1 MTQSTKY
8 TKAIWT
14 PPRKLKDNTIITANN
29 WNILLSNIGSAAY
42 VQEVSDYRSKCNV
55 FVAEWDMTIPV
66 KSSASASDTTITFKS
81 VSGGEYFNKN
91 QGLIMKLPDNTP
103 FLLLWRIYFVEPGY
117 TGYNFRTTLI
127 KTAKVNKANVETVVA
142 AHYLRKYADSQTY
155 FDASYG
161 AVSNFDTDKYRIRV
175 AHGYHT
181 ALRCIGH
188 AHLILNPG
196 MV

>member
-14 PPRKLKDNTIITANN
+14 APRNLKDNTIITADN
-29 WNILLSNIGSAAY
+29 WMTLLSNIGSAAY
-42 VQEVSDYRSKCNV
+42 VHEVSYERSKCNV
-55 FVAEWDMTIPV
+55 HVAEWDMTIPV
-66 KSSASASDTTITFKS
+66 KSSAAASDTTITFKS
-81 VSGGEYFNKN
+81 ISSGGYFNKA
-91 QGLIMKLPDNTP
+91 QGVMMIPDNTP
-103 FLLLWRIYFVEPGY
+103 FLFLWRVYFVEPGY
-117 TGYNFRTTLI
+117 EGYNFRTTLI
-127 KTAKVNKANVETVVA
+127 KTAKVNKENVETVVA
-142 AHYLRKYADSQTY
+142 AHYLRKYDMSQTY